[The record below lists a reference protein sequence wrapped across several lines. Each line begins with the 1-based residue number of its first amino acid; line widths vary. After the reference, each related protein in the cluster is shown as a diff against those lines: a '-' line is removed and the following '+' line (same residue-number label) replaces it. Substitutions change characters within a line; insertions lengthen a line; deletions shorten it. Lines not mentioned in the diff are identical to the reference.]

1 MPQFKYGPVEI
12 AYLKDR
18 DPGLG
23 AVIDRMGRMEREVQP
38 DLWTALV
45 HRVVAQQISNAA
57 AATVWRRLEAL
68 RVDVMPK
75 R

>member
-1 MPQFKYGPVEI
+1 
-12 AYLKDR
+12 
-18 DPGLG
+18 
-23 AVIDRMGRMEREVQP
+23 MEREVQP

>member
-1 MPQFKYGPVEI
+1 MPQFKYGLVEI

-23 AVIDRMGRMEREVQP
+23 AVLDRMGRMEREVQP

-45 HRVVAQQISNAA
+45 HRVVAQQISDA

>member
-23 AVIDRMGRMEREVQP
+23 AVIDRLGRREPEVQP
-38 DLWTALV
+38 DLWTARV
-45 HRVVAQQISNAA
+45 RRVVAQQISNA